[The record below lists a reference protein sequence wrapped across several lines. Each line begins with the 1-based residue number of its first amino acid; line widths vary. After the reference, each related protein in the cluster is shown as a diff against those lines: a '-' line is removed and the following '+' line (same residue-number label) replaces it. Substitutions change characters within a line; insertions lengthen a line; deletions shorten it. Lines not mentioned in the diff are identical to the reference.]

1 MTGREVLV
9 LERYLP
15 YRFLA
20 LSQKVSRYL
29 QNMYETEFGLTQ
41 PAWRVMTVLGRF
53 APMRAK
59 DVAELSG
66 MEQVKITRAVATL
79 AKAGFVSRRVDPKDR
94 RQVSLA
100 LSAKGEAAYQE
111 LVPFAHAMEDL
122 LVEDL
127 SDVERRQLG
136 AILDKLEA
144 RADALM
150 NDPDTLA
157 AISGEPRRGRSAA

>member
-1 MTGREVLV
+1 MAGRRVLV

-66 MEQVKITRAVATL
+66 MEQVKITRAVARL
-79 AKAGFVSRRVDPKDR
+79 AKAGFVSRRIDCKDR

-111 LVPFAHAMEDL
+111 IVPFALAMEEQL
-122 LVEDL
+122 IETL
-127 SDVERRQLG
+127 SEQERHRLG
-136 AILDKLEA
+136 DILDKLEA
-144 RADALM
+144 RAHALM
-150 NDPDTLA
+150 GERRTRA
-157 AISGEPRRGRSAA
+157 AISGQAVDDRPAA

>member
-1 MTGREVLV
+1 MAGRRVLV

-66 MEQVKITRAVATL
+66 MEQVKITRAVARL

-100 LSAKGEAAYQE
+100 LSARGEAAYQE
-111 LVPFAHAMEDL
+111 IVPFALAMEDL
-122 LVEDL
+122 LIETL
-127 SDVERRQLG
+127 SDKERGQLE
-136 AILDKLEA
+136 AIVDKLEA

-150 NDPDTLA
+150 ADPDVLA
-157 AISGEPRRGRSAA
+157 AISGQPDHARSAA